1 MKDFLRMSGAMAA
14 TVTVMG
20 TLVASAPA
28 LAADKMTQVTGVQLN
43 PATKGMDIVLQTQ
56 AGTKP
61 PQVFNT
67 NRGNTWT
74 ALVFNTKLANNQPY
88 RQNNPAPGIASIAVT
103 SVGKDGVQVTVVGE
117 GAAPKGQLVRKDG
130 QGLVLNVVGAG
141 GTGRLAQATA
151 MPPMYP
157 VAQAAP
163 IAQTP
168 NNGTPIAPF
177 IPSPTGPRTAPQP
190 PRDIAPPLQPRAVAP
205 PVGDMAISQIDASP
219 TAIDLGTNER
229 IPRLVLR
236 DAPVREVLS
245 LLARAAGMNLA
256 YSESGT
262 SGAAGAGAPGTPGGG
277 SSSGGPTISLDIENE
292 AVQDVFNYVLRIACV
307 PAGGSGGSVG
317 VQACASLEA
326 NRVGR
331 TIFVGTR
338 LPDDARNTISRTIRL
353 NQAASSDASTFLTTQ
368 GAETQ
373 LPFTQVQIQTVGEGA
388 AARTIEIRTPTILGL
403 RATEGVGPLL
413 LRGLSVSADTRTNS
427 ITLTGTPRKIDLATS
442 LLTQLDVR
450 KRQVAVTVK
459 IIDIDLIGINRSG
472 TSFSFGIGDV
482 NVVNSGGMGLVNLGK
497 FVPSAGAA
505 SAIDQAIGLNPQSFT
520 PGGSANLN
528 DTWLGQLQAAIT
540 NQNAKILTDPTLVI
554 QEGETSTVTLT
565 EDVVSNIKV
574 DVQAG
579 QITTTVTAEKAAAG
593 LTLAINATRVD
604 DNGFVSL
611 GIQPTITAPLREEI
625 VNMPAGGQIAQ
636 QRITLLKRRSLN
648 TGNVRM
654 RDGQTLLL
662 TGVIQE
668 TDRSN
673 VRKVPILGDLPILGS
688 LFRRTERT
696 NERREVIILVT
707 PKILDDSDKS
717 MFGYGYNPGKEA
729 QQFISK

>member
-1 MKDFLRMSGAMAA
+1 VKDFLRMSGAMAA
-14 TVTVMG
+14 TV

-43 PATKGMDIVLQTQ
+43 PATKGMDIVLNTQ
-56 AGTKP
+56 AGSKP

-130 QGLVLNVVGAG
+130 QSLVLNVVGAG

-151 MPPMYP
+151 MPPMNQ
-157 VAQAAP
+157 VAQAA
-163 IAQTP
+163 
-168 NNGTPIAPF
+168 PIAPF

-190 PRDIAPPLQPRAVAP
+190 PRDIAPPLQSRAVAP

-256 YSESGT
+256 YSESG
-262 SGAAGAGAPGTPGGG
+262 SSSAPGGAVPGAPGGG

-307 PAGGSGGSVG
+307 PAGGSGGGPSG
-317 VQACASLEA
+317 GSCSSLEA

-338 LPDDARNTISRTIRL
+338 LPDDARNTVSRTIRL
-353 NQAASSDASTFLTTQ
+353 NQADSTDASNFLTTQ

-373 LPFTQVQIQTVGEGA
+373 LSFTQVQIQSVGEGA
-388 AARTIEIRTPTILGL
+388 AARVIQTNTPTILAL
-403 RATEGVGPLL
+403 RANEGVGPLL

-427 ITLTGTPRKIDLATS
+427 ITLTGTPRKIELATS

-450 KRQVAVTVK
+450 KRQVSVSVK
-459 IIDIDLIGINRSG
+459 VIDIDLIGINRSG

-482 NVVNSGGMGLVNLGK
+482 NVVNSGGMGLVNLGR
-497 FVPSAGAA
+497 FTPAAGAT
-505 SAIDQAIGLNPQSFT
+505 SAIDQAIGLNPQAFSSG
-520 PGGSANLN
+520 PSNNLN

-554 QEGETSTVTLT
+554 QEGQTSKVELT
-565 EDVVSNIKV
+565 EDVISNIKV

-579 QITTTVTAEKAAAG
+579 QVTTTVTAEKAAAG
-593 LTLAINATRVD
+593 LVLEIIANRVD
-604 DNGFVSL
+604 DNGFVTL
-611 GIQPTITAPLREEI
+611 GIKPTITAPLREEI
-625 VNMPAGGQIAQ
+625 VNMPGGGQIAQ
-636 QRITLLKRRSLN
+636 QRITLLKKRALT
-648 TGNVRM
+648 TGQIRM

-688 LFRRTERT
+688 LFRRTERA

>member
-1 MKDFLRMSGAMAA
+1 VKDFLRMSGAMAA
-14 TVTVMG
+14 TI

-56 AGTKP
+56 AGSKP

-103 SVGKDGVQVTVVGE
+103 AAGKDGVQVTVVGE

-163 IAQTP
+163 IAATP
-168 NNGTPIAPF
+168 NTPIVPF

-190 PRDIAPPLQPRAVAP
+190 PRDIAPPLQSRAVAP

-219 TAIDLGTNER
+219 TSIDLGTNER

-256 YSESGT
+256 YSESGG
-262 SGAAGAGAPGTPGGG
+262 SGASGGAVPGAPGGG

-307 PAGGSGGSVG
+307 PSSGGGGAGGG
-317 VQACASLEA
+317 ACSSLEA

-338 LPDDARNTISRTIRL
+338 LPDDARNTVSRTIRL
-353 NQAASSDASTFLTTQ
+353 NQADSTDASNFLTTQ

-373 LPFTQVQIQTVGEGA
+373 LSFTQVQIQSVGEGA
-388 AARTIEIRTPTILGL
+388 AARVIQTNTPTILAL
-403 RATEGVGPLL
+403 RANEGVGPLL

-427 ITLTGTPRKIDLATS
+427 ITLTGTPRKIELATS

-450 KRQVAVTVK
+450 KRQVSVSVK
-459 IIDIDLIGINRSG
+459 VIDIDLIGINRSG

-482 NVVNSGGMGLVNLGK
+482 NVVNSGGMGIVNLGRSI
-497 FVPSAGAA
+497 PTAGAG

-528 DTWLGQLQAAIT
+528 NTWLGQLQAAIT

-554 QEGETSTVTLT
+554 QEGQTSKVELT

-593 LTLAINATRVD
+593 LTLEIIANRVD
-604 DNGFVSL
+604 DNGFVTL
-611 GIQPTITAPLREEI
+611 GIKPTITAPLREEI

-636 QRITLLKRRSLN
+636 QRITLLKKRALT
-648 TGNVRM
+648 TGQIRM

-673 VRKVPILGDLPILGS
+673 VRKLPILGDLPLLGT

-707 PKILDDSDKS
+707 PKILDDSDRS